1 MKPSWNQQ
9 EDLAVPVAPEEAAA
23 VEAAPTREPDSPLD
37 WVKLNLFSSP
47 FNTVLSI
54 VMAVLT
60 VWLGY
65 SILRWILVTAE
76 WTVVKVNLRLFMV
89 GRFPLE
95 EVWRAW
101 VGLYYVA
108 LLAGLSWGRT
118 GRRLEWTRVKIVR
131 RAVIG
136 VLALLLF
143 VYLVDSA
150 LVWGLTA
157 GAVAL
162 LATGTVVG
170 RLAGPQSRGMR
181 RVVRW
186 GWLVAFPFV
195 IVVLQIAGG
204 VGPLRWGGFMLNIL
218 VAVVGIVLSFPIGI
232 VLALGRRSSFPAV
245 RAVCVGVIEFIRGGP
260 LYAWLLFA
268 VFLLPFLLPPGVRFP
283 QIIRVMI
290 MFTLFSGVY
299 VAEIVRGGLQG
310 VHFGQFE
317 AGRALGLS
325 TTRLMSLVILPQA
338 LRNTIPAMISHFI
351 SLFKDTSLLAIIG
364 FIEALR
370 VARVASAAQQFVGT
384 SKQTL
389 LFAALI
395 FWVVAFSMSRWS
407 QRLETRL
414 GVGER

>member
-9 EDLAVPVAPEEAAA
+9 EDLAVPLVPEEGVA
-23 VEAAPTREPDSPLD
+23 VEAAPHREPISPLD

-47 FNTVLSI
+47 FNTVLTV
-54 VMAVLT
+54 VMAILT

-76 WTVVKVNLRLFMV
+76 WTVVKVNFRLFMV

-95 EVWRAW
+95 EVWRVW

-118 GRRLEWTRVKIVR
+118 GRRLQWTTLKIVR
-131 RAVIG
+131 RVVIG
-136 VLALLLF
+136 VLGLLLF
-143 VYLVDSA
+143 RYLVDSA
-150 LVWGLTA
+150 LVWGLMA
-157 GAVAL
+157 ASVAA
-162 LATGTVVG
+162 LAAGTVVG
-170 RLAGPQSRGMR
+170 RLAGPGSRAMR
-181 RVVRW
+181 RVVGW
-186 GWLVAFPFV
+186 GWFVAFPFV
-195 IVVLQIAGG
+195 IVVLQVFGG
-204 VGPLRWGGFMLNIL
+204 VGPLRWGGFMLNVL
-218 VAVVGIVLSFPIGI
+218 VAVVGIVVSFPIGI
-232 VLALGRRSSFPAV
+232 MLAVGRRSSFPAV
-245 RAVCVGVIEFIRGGP
+245 RTVCVGFIEVIRGGP
-260 LYAWLLFA
+260 LYAWLLFGQ
-268 VFLLPFLLPPGVRFP
+268 FLLPFLLPPGVRFP
-283 QIIRVMI
+283 QIIRIMI
-290 MFTLFSGVY
+290 MFTLFSAVY

-310 VHFGQFE
+310 VHHGQFE

-325 TTRLMSLVILPQA
+325 TTRLMGLVVLPQA

-407 QRLETRL
+407 QRLEIRL

>member
-1 MKPSWNQQ
+1 
-9 EDLAVPVAPEEAAA
+9 
-23 VEAAPTREPDSPLD
+23 
-37 WVKLNLFSSP
+37 
-47 FNTVLSI
+47 
-54 VMAVLT
+54 
-60 VWLGY
+60 
-65 SILRWILVTAE
+65 
-76 WTVVKVNLRLFMV
+76 
-89 GRFPLE
+89 
-95 EVWRAW
+95 
-101 VGLYYVA
+101 
-108 LLAGLSWGRT
+108 
-118 GRRLEWTRVKIVR
+118 
-131 RAVIG
+131 
-136 VLALLLF
+136 
-143 VYLVDSA
+143 
-150 LVWGLTA
+150 
-157 GAVAL
+157 
-162 LATGTVVG
+162 
-170 RLAGPQSRGMR
+170 
-181 RVVRW
+181 
-186 GWLVAFPFV
+186 
-195 IVVLQIAGG
+195 
-204 VGPLRWGGFMLNIL
+204 
-218 VAVVGIVLSFPIGI
+218 
-232 VLALGRRSSFPAV
+232 
-245 RAVCVGVIEFIRGGP
+245 
-260 LYAWLLFA
+260 
-268 VFLLPFLLPPGVRFP
+268 
-283 QIIRVMI
+283 MI